1 MQWRLACPRASPKAH
16 LIGPGSVFGR
26 PAVRTA
32 IGTSQLL
39 LARLPSFQ
47 CSSSSLPL
55 PPSYSAQIQGRR
67 TFHTSVTTRR
77 RTVDYLL
84 ADVGEGITECEIIKW
99 FVEPGSTVEEF
110 DVLVEVQSDKASV
123 EITSRYAGKVTEHCY
138 KVGEVAK
145 VGSAL
150 CRIEME
156 GEVAQE
162 QEQATDDAPA
172 GQKQQE
178 QQQEPEGL
186 GSRRVSESD
195 EAARPDQKI
204 SAMNHSKLAT
214 PAVRRITR
222 EHNVDIGQI
231 QGTGKDGRVTKD
243 DVHSYVQQRSSSPE
257 TEGARQSAAGPTVAR
272 ETAAENDVVVPLSSM
287 RRAMFKAMTSTW
299 TIPHFGYSDEV
310 DVTQLDA
317 IRRQAQASSQALG
330 SSGIADDD
338 EGPTTRLTLLPLLIK
353 AMSLAMRDFPLFR
366 SQLDVSGEKLHQ
378 RSSCDISIALSTEKG
393 LLTPTIA
400 EADALST
407 LDIAKHIASLQSAA
421 ASSGGSL
428 SRSQLGPAR
437 GGTLTMSNIGSVG
450 GTGASPLIPPT
461 GQLAIGALGRARY
474 LPRYSDGGRG
484 NDIVKRLILP
494 VAFTADHRVVEGV
507 ELARLVDKWKRLV
520 EEPGLWMVNMR

>member
-1 MQWRLACPRASPKAH
+1 M
-16 LIGPGSVFGR
+16 
-26 PAVRTA
+26 
-32 IGTSQLL
+32 
-39 LARLPSFQ
+39 
-47 CSSSSLPL
+47 
-55 PPSYSAQIQGRR
+55 
-67 TFHTSVTTRR
+67 
-77 RTVDYLL
+77 
-84 ADVGEGITECEIIKW
+84 
-99 FVEPGSTVEEF
+99 EEF

-162 QEQATDDAPA
+162 QEQAADDAAA

-195 EAARPDQKI
+195 EAAGPAQKTL
-204 SAMNHSKLAT
+204 AMGHSKLAT

-222 EHNVDIGQI
+222 EHNVDINHI

-243 DVHSYVQQRSSSPE
+243 DVHSYVQQRSSSPSPDSVADPE
-257 TEGARQSAAGPTVAR
+257 TEGARRNAAEPTVTR

-330 SSGIADDD
+330 SSGITADYG
-338 EGPTTRLTLLPLLIK
+338 EGQTTRLTLLPLLIK

>member
-1 MQWRLACPRASPKAH
+1 M
-16 LIGPGSVFGR
+16 
-26 PAVRTA
+26 
-32 IGTSQLL
+32 
-39 LARLPSFQ
+39 
-47 CSSSSLPL
+47 
-55 PPSYSAQIQGRR
+55 
-67 TFHTSVTTRR
+67 
-77 RTVDYLL
+77 
-84 ADVGEGITECEIIKW
+84 
-99 FVEPGSTVEEF
+99 EEF

-138 KVGEVAK
+138 RVGEVAK

-156 GEVAQE
+156 GEAAQE

-186 GSRRVSESD
+186 GSRRMSEGD
-195 EAARPDQKI
+195 EAAGPAQKT
-204 SAMNHSKLAT
+204 SAMNHSNLAT

-243 DVHSYVQQRSSSPE
+243 DVHSYVQQRSSSPSPDSVAGPE
-257 TEGARQSAAGPTVAR
+257 TEGARQNAAGPTVAR
-272 ETAAENDVVVPLSSM
+272 ETAAENDMVVPLSSM

-310 DVTQLDA
+310 DVTHLDA
-317 IRRQAQASSQALG
+317 IRRQAQASSQALALG
-330 SSGIADDD
+330 SSGLADDG
-338 EGPTTRLTLLPLLIK
+338 EGPTTRLTLLPLLVK